1 MIVENYCRLF
11 AKCFITAL
19 LLAAVSSC
27 KTGGDSSYRLDFDLT
42 VWNFGGV
49 DSQGGSV
56 FHTFRIT
63 NNSKEDFVIGSL
75 STNCSCVHPYI
86 GKVKIKAGESAGM
99 EVSINPSGTYGEKE
113 YFVILRDR
121 YEKPVQKFS
130 LKMEVF

>member
-11 AKCFITAL
+11 AEG
-19 LLAAVSSC
+19 LAAVLMVVAVSSC
-27 KTGGDSSYRLDFDLT
+27 RTGENTPHQLDFDLT

-56 FHTFRIT
+56 FHTFGIT

-86 GKVKIKAGESAGM
+86 GKVKIKAGESVGM
-99 EVSINPSGTYGEKE
+99 EV
-113 YFVILRDR
+113 
-121 YEKPVQKFS
+121 
-130 LKMEVF
+130 